1 MKFGPDFGRCLDRSA
16 VHIWRFRLGRHTGN
30 VASSRRA
37 SGLALRSVLSKY
49 LGCPPSDVEIA
60 YTASGK
66 PHLQRV
72 PATGVVPLHFN
83 LSRSGGLGVVA
94 VTSIGPLGVDLERVR
109 PIGDVS
115 RMAERFFAPS
125 EAAAIFA
132 ERESDKLSAFYRC
145 WTRKEAYAKAVG
157 KGLAIPF
164 DRFAVSV
171 GTASPPAI
179 VWLDGEDPSH
189 WSLHTFSPWAGHVGA
204 CAIRTPLPDP
214 AFVVRDVILTP

>member
-1 MKFGPDFGRCLDRSA
+1 MKFGPESA
-16 VHIWRFRLGRHTGN
+16 VHIWRFRLGSHTRDL
-30 VASSRRA
+30 ASSRRD
-37 SGLALRSVLSKY
+37 SGRALRSVLSKY

-60 YTASGK
+60 YLASGK

-72 PATGVVPLHFN
+72 SATGAVPLHFN
-83 LSRSGGLGVVA
+83 LSRSGSLGVVA

-109 PIGDVS
+109 PIGDIG
-115 RMAERFFAPS
+115 RMAERFFAAS
-125 EAAAIFA
+125 EAAAILA
-132 ERESDKLSAFYRC
+132 AGESDKLSAFYRC

-179 VWLDGEDPSH
+179 VWLDGDDPSH
-189 WSLHTFSPWAGHVGA
+189 WRLHTFAPWAGHIGA

-214 AFVVRDVILTP
+214 AFVLRDVTLTA